1 MEFFFFFLEVYAV
14 HSYVYIYVCM
24 HYELWLVKLNVVD
37 EYLNVYVFYNNTNVN
52 CNKIAIV
59 LVCVN

>member
-1 MEFFFFFLEVYAV
+1 MLYI
-14 HSYVYIYVCM
+14 HMCIYVCM

-37 EYLNVYVFYNNTNVN
+37 EYLNVYVFYNNTNVK
-52 CNKIAIV
+52 CNKIAFV

>member
-1 MEFFFFFLEVYAV
+1 MEFVFLFFEVYVV
-14 HSYVYIYVCM
+14 HSYMCIYVCI

-37 EYLNVYVFYNNTNVN
+37 EYFNLYVFYNNTNVN
-52 CNKIAIV
+52 CNKIAFV